1 MFSMQFAIATEM
13 LSSTLTR
20 LGSQPITFSKL
31 PGKFI
36 ISRITSLGSTVV
48 VVAAQIE
55 WKNFTFYAR
64 DLNSTHWWGGLN
76 DSIIIQDRFH
86 LLCWSKMMH
95 RAELIFSLVFLKD
108 WKEVLGFVVQALI
121 EVNSIAINCLVIKL
135 AGHSELTTKT
145 DSVVIFS
152 HSNRSSSLESSCQKR
167 FFLWL
172 LQSSYCQHLFFQ
184 SMFTTIWIFQEIKSD
199 ILKNVW
205 SWGKKV
211 GNAKYLL
218 SIVVLVIR
226 YLHII
231 RWHALSALRKKKFQR
246 TSRVSSKPN
255 ETILIFATEQRWW
268 WPFASLVRIIVVAIP
283 PQKSH

>member
-1 MFSMQFAIATEM
+1 M
-13 LSSTLTR
+13 
-20 LGSQPITFSKL
+20 
-31 PGKFI
+31 
-36 ISRITSLGSTVV
+36 
-48 VVAAQIE
+48 
-55 WKNFTFYAR
+55 
-64 DLNSTHWWGGLN
+64 
-76 DSIIIQDRFH
+76 
-86 LLCWSKMMH
+86 
-95 RAELIFSLVFLKD
+95 
-108 WKEVLGFVVQALI
+108 
-121 EVNSIAINCLVIKL
+121 IKL

-205 SWGKKV
+205 SWGKNGKCKISFEHSSSGHQIFAHNKMTCTFSV
-211 GNAKYLL
+211 TQ
-218 SIVVLVIR
+218 
-226 YLHII
+226 
-231 RWHALSALRKKKFQR
+231 KKFQR

-268 WPFASLVRIIVVAIP
+268 WPFASLVRITVVEIP

>member
-36 ISRITSLGSTVV
+36 ISRITSLGSST
-48 VVAAQIE
+48 AQIE

-135 AGHSELTTKT
+135 AGHPLRIDHEDWLCCHF
-145 DSVVIFS
+145 FS
-152 HSNRSSSLESSCQKR
+152 FKP
-167 FFLWL
+167 FFKFRVL
-172 LQSSYCQHLFFQ
+172 LP
-184 SMFTTIWIFQEIKSD
+184 
-199 ILKNVW
+199 
-205 SWGKKV
+205 KKV
-211 GNAKYLL
+211 FL
-218 SIVVLVIR
+218 S
-226 YLHII
+226 
-231 RWHALSALRKKKFQR
+231 F
-246 TSRVSSKPN
+246 
-255 ETILIFATEQRWW
+255 
-268 WPFASLVRIIVVAIP
+268 
-283 PQKSH
+283 

>member
-1 MFSMQFAIATEM
+1 MA
-13 LSSTLTR
+13 
-20 LGSQPITFSKL
+20 
-31 PGKFI
+31 
-36 ISRITSLGSTVV
+36 

-205 SWGKKV
+205 SWEKNGKCKISFEHSCSGHQIFAHNKMTCTFSVTQKKV
-211 GNAKYLL
+211 PKNISCFL
-218 SIVVLVIR
+218 
-226 YLHII
+226 
-231 RWHALSALRKKKFQR
+231 
-246 TSRVSSKPN
+246 
-255 ETILIFATEQRWW
+255 
-268 WPFASLVRIIVVAIP
+268 
-283 PQKSH
+283 